1 MKKFL
6 ICAVLATIFF
16 LSSAWGQRNEY
27 PRPQFE
33 RTEWINLNGTWTCKI
48 DPSGVGIEKN
58 YKEAK
63 GFDQKITV
71 PFSPESKLSGVEH
84 TDFIEHLW
92 YHRMLNIPSEWK
104 DKRIMLNFGGV
115 YYESEIYID
124 GKFIDRHFGGSSSF
138 SVDLTNFVNPGSE
151 HSLVVY
157 VKSDL
162 RNRVQPAGKQSTRYY
177 SHVCNYTRTTGIWQ
191 TVWME
196 AVHPKAIKTAQVVT
210 DIDKSRIVIHPE
222 FYGLGKTKLRVT
234 LKENGKIAAQE
245 TGLATENSP
254 IVLKVRKAKLW
265 SPESPFLYDLDY
277 EVLDEEGKVIDK
289 VHSYTGMRKIHYEGN
304 RLFLNNRPLYLRM
317 VLDQGYYPESQWTAP
332 SDSALR
338 NDIILAKSVGFNGAR
353 LHQKVFE
360 ERFHYWADKLGYL
373 TCGEM
378 NSWGLDYNLPIAT
391 TVFLPEW
398 MEIVKRDRN
407 HPSII
412 MWVPLNEQNN
422 VDKVNFPRFSS
433 QLYDATKLVDP
444 TRPVL
449 TNSGGAHYKTDIVS
463 SHLYI
468 QDSASL
474 HKELWNDGKLFPGH
488 RFNEDPRV
496 LYNTG
501 SNFRYDMHETRWMVY
516 NGKCPYLFD
525 EFGGISFNTKQSG
538 WGYGGSSSEEEF
550 YKKVSSL
557 VDVVLKMYPFVGG
570 YCYTQLTDVEQEQ
583 NGLYYYDRTPKF
595 DIKKLNDIFGKN
607 PLQNHIAK

>member
-1 MKKFL
+1 MKK
-6 ICAVLATIFF
+6 IISIVLGLVWALTTV
-16 LSSAWGQRNEY
+16 WGQRNEY

-33 RTEWINLNGTWTCKI
+33 RAEWVNLNGTWTCEI
-48 DPSGVGIEKN
+48 DPSGTGVERN
-58 YKEAK
+58 YKEST
-63 GFDQKITV
+63 GFGRKIIV
-71 PFSPESKLSGVEH
+71 PFSPESKLSGIEY

-92 YHRMLNIPSEWK
+92 YQRMISIPAEWSGK
-104 DKRIMLNFGGV
+104 KILLNFGAV
-115 YYESEIYID
+115 YYESEIYVD
-124 GKFIDRHFGGSSSF
+124 GKFVDRHFGGSSSF
-138 SVDLTNFVNPGSE
+138 AVDLTNFVTPGKE

-157 VKSDL
+157 VKSDV
-162 RNRVQPAGKQSTRYY
+162 RNRLQPTGKQSTRYNSY
-177 SHVCNYTRTTGIWQ
+177 VCNYTRTTGIWQ

-196 AVHPKAIKTAQVVT
+196 AVHPKAIKASRVITDVDNSQIVVQ
-210 DIDKSRIVIHPE
+210 PE
-222 FYGLGKTKLRVT
+222 YYALGGTRLRVT
-234 LKENGKIAAQE
+234 LKDKGKIVAQE
-245 TGLATENSP
+245 TGVTAENAP
-254 IVLKVRKAKLW
+254 LVLKVKKAKLW
-265 SPESPFLYDLDY
+265 SPDSPFLYDLDY
-277 EVLDEEGKVIDK
+277 EILDCKDQPIDH
-289 VHSYTGMRKIHYEGN
+289 VHSYVGMRKIHYEGN
-304 RLFLNNRPLYLRM
+304 QLFLNNRPLFLRM

-332 SDSALR
+332 SDSALK
-338 NDIILAKSVGFNGAR
+338 NDILLAKAAGFNGAR

-391 TVFLPEW
+391 SVFLPEW

-422 VDKVNFPRFSS
+422 VDKYYFPRFSA
-433 QLYDATKLVDP
+433 QLYDATRLVDS

-449 TNSGGAHYKTDIVS
+449 TNSGGTHYKTDIVS

-488 RFNEDPRV
+488 RFNEDPRA

-501 SNFRYDMHETRWMVY
+501 SNFRNDIHETRWMVY
-516 NGKCPYLFD
+516 DGSCPYLFD
-525 EFGGISFNTKQSG
+525 EFGGISFNTKQAG
-538 WGYGGSSSEEEF
+538 WGYGGSATEEEF
-550 YKKVSSL
+550 YKKVNSL
-557 VDVVLKMYPFVGG
+557 VNVVLKMYPFVSG

-583 NGLYYYDRTPKF
+583 NGLYYYDRKPKF
-595 DIKKLNDIFGKN
+595 DVQKLNEIFGKS
-607 PLQNHIAK
+607 PVGDSKKK